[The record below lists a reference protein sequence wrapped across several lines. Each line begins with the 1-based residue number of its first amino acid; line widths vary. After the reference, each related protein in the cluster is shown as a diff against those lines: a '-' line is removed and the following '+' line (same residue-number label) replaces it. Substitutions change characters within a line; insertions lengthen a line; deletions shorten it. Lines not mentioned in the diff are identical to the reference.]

1 MVSLLPVAIS
11 LFLLASFLKITFIY
25 NIAYLL
31 FAVFALSKFWTD
43 RNAKDLTCQ
52 RTYVERALIGDV
64 VDVTIK
70 VANRGFLPCPWLRIH
85 DRLPIELTAP
95 PLFEAVFAL
104 GPRGH
109 QEFTY
114 QLNCR
119 QRGWYVIG
127 PLTLTLGDVLGLN
140 ERRRVFSAE
149 THLTVYPKI
158 LPLDELGFPS
168 KSPFG
173 HLRSRQPLYEDPSRV
188 VGVRAYQ
195 SGDSLRSINW
205 KVTASSGSLQVR
217 KLEPAMTLETV
228 IFLNV
233 NLPEFVRQ
241 SAYSAVERGIV
252 TAASIAN
259 HLVSLRQE
267 VGLLTN
273 GLDPAEPNG
282 QAEDRL
288 AGYLPR
294 KGRGQLI
301 SVLELLGRIE
311 IAQDQAFWPRV
322 RRESAR
328 LPWGATLAFVTPSET
343 EELVDT
349 VLPLHRAGFNVIL
362 IYLDYPDPAQFDLAN
377 QRARSLG
384 LRAYRVWRESDL
396 EIWRR
401 QAAGAEVGNVRAA
414 V

>member
-1 MVSLLPVAIS
+1 VLSLLPAAVA
-11 LFLLASFLKITFIY
+11 LFLLASFLKISFIY
-25 NIAYLL
+25 NISYVL
-31 FAVFALSKFWTD
+31 FGVYALTKFWSS
-43 RNAKDLTCQ
+43 RNARDLTCR

-64 VDVTIK
+64 VDVTVRI
-70 VANRGFLPCPWLRIH
+70 ANRGLLPCPWLRIH
-85 DRLPIELTAP
+85 DRLPVELVSP
-95 PLFEAVFAL
+95 PLFETVFAL

-109 QEFTY
+109 RDFTY

-119 QRGWYVIG
+119 QRGWYLIG

-168 KSPFG
+168 RSPFG

-195 SGDSLRSINW
+195 TGDSLRSINW
-205 KVTASSGSLQVR
+205 KASASSGTLQVR

-228 IFLNV
+228 ILVNV

-273 GLDPAEPNG
+273 GRDPAEPAVE
-282 QAEDRL
+282 AEDRL
-288 AGYLPR
+288 VGYLPR

-301 SVLELLGRIE
+301 SVLELLGRLE
-311 IAQDQAFWPRV
+311 IAHDRPFWPGV
-322 RRESAR
+322 RRELAR

-343 EELVDT
+343 DEVLDT

-362 IYLDYPDPAQFDLAN
+362 IYLDYPDPAQFELASG
-377 QRARSLG
+377 RARSLG

-401 QAAGAEVGNVRAA
+401 QATGAEVGSVRAA